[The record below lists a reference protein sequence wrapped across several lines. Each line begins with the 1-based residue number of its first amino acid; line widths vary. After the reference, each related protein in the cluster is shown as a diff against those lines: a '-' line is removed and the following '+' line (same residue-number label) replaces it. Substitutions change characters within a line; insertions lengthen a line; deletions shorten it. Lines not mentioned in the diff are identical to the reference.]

1 LRPRF
6 EGLWRRPDFVKL
18 WAGQTVSVFGSIV
31 GGTALQFTAILVLG
45 ATPFEVA
52 LLAAASL
59 VPAFLTGL
67 VAGAWVDRLARRPI
81 LIVADLGRAVLLATI
96 PLAWALDALHIEQL
110 YIIALF
116 VGVLEIFFDTAYRT
130 YLPSLVSR
138 DELVEGNSKLSASA
152 SVAEFGGF
160 GIAGWLVQTLTGPVT
175 ILLDALSFVV
185 SAAAVALIRSRE
197 ERPEPRV
204 EGASV
209 RREIL
214 DGLRTVLHHP
224 ILRTIAV
231 AVLMLEFFGGMYGSV
246 VVLYMSRGLGFD
258 PAVLTPIWAVG
269 GVSSFVGAML
279 AGRVTRALGVGPTMI
294 GCLLMSTIGALFIP
308 LAEGAT
314 LVSAG
319 LLIAAQL
326 TSDPADT
333 AYEINRV
340 SLLQSVA
347 PPQLLGRVNASTRF
361 VGLGAT
367 LLGTLLGGLL
377 GERLGLRST
386 LFLAAGGALLP
397 AAWLFLSPVRRL
409 RTAA

>member
-1 LRPRF
+1 MTIPGRLPIS
-6 EGLWRRPDFVKL
+6 P
-18 WAGQTVSVFGSIV
+18 
-31 GGTALQFTAILVLG
+31 
-45 ATPFEVA
+45 
-52 LLAAASL
+52 AAA
-59 VPAFLTGL
+59 
-67 VAGAWVDRLARRPI
+67 
-81 LIVADLGRAVLLATI
+81 
-96 PLAWALDALHIEQL
+96 
-110 YIIALF
+110 
-116 VGVLEIFFDTAYRT
+116 
-130 YLPSLVSR
+130 
-138 DELVEGNSKLSASA
+138 
-152 SVAEFGGF
+152 
-160 GIAGWLVQTLTGPVT
+160 GP
-175 ILLDALSFVV
+175 DPKP
-185 SAAAVALIRSRE
+185 E

-204 EGASV
+204 KGRACGERYSTD
-209 RREIL
+209 L
-214 DGLRTVLHHP
+214 TVLHHP

-326 TSDPADT
+326 TSDPANT

-340 SLLQSVA
+340 SLLLSVA
-347 PPQLLGRVNASTRF
+347 PPQVLGRVNASTRF

-409 RTAA
+409 RAAV